1 MPTAVGDEDFGEF
14 PTHPNCG
21 MCRSAHAKSEI
32 EDRREVSHRF
42 ASPTGHEDAR
52 CAKVELEAVLLGDGA
67 VQADVR
73 TPAIPHEVVNVQAP
87 LLVLDDD
94 GEGVR

>member
-14 PTHPNCG
+14 PTNSNRG
-21 MCRSAHAKSEI
+21 MCRSTHTECEI
-32 EDRREVSHRF
+32 EDRREVTHGL
-42 ASPTGHEDAR
+42 ACSPSHEDAR
-52 CAKVELEAVLLGDGA
+52 RAEIELEAVLFSDGA

-87 LLVLDDD
+87 LLVLNDD